1 MLMAHGPAPV
11 RLPHR
16 RRRGLSIVELLV
28 GVAIGLIVAQGALS
42 LFVRN
47 ITASRR
53 LLYETRL
60 NQDLRAAADLV
71 ARDLRRAGYWGNAI
85 QGTNAVGATAATA
98 LNPYSAVDTTSASQ
112 ITYEFSRDGT
122 ENNTLDSAEQFGFRL
137 SSGALQM
144 QTDNGSWTD
153 ITNSQ
158 ALTITSFTV
167 TPTTTTLPLGNLCFK
182 TCAPGAPNCPSV
194 TVRSYAILLRG
205 QAVADSNIRRDLR
218 STVRMRNDQLAGIC
232 PV

>member
-11 RLPHR
+11 HRPHR

>member
-1 MLMAHGPAPV
+1 MLIQS
-11 RLPHR
+11 

-28 GVAIGLIVAQGALS
+28 GVAIGLIVAQGAVN

-85 QGTNAVGATAATA
+85 QGTNAVGATAITA
-98 LNPYSAVDTTSASQ
+98 QNPYSAVDATTATQ
-112 ITYEFSRDGT
+112 ITYEFSRDGA
-122 ENNTLDSAEQFGFRL
+122 ENDTLDGAEQFGFRL
-137 SSGALQM
+137 SGGALQM
-144 QTDNGSWTD
+144 QIANGSWTD

-158 ALTITSFTV
+158 ALTITGFTV
-167 TPTTTTLPLGNLCFK
+167 TPTTTTLPLGNLCYK
-182 TCAPGAPNCPSV
+182 PCGVGTPNCPTV

-218 STVRMRNDQLAGIC
+218 STVRMRNDQLAGAC
-232 PV
+232 PI

>member
-1 MLMAHGPAPV
+1 MAHGPAPV